1 MRLTRIDIKGFK
13 SFAMDTVLHFNE
25 QVVGVVGPN
34 GSGKSNIVDAI
45 RWVLGEQ
52 KSSELRLDKM
62 SDVLFNGTKKRKSS
76 GLATVGITFEND
88 RSLIA
93 SEYQSITIS
102 RTLYR
107 TGESQYQINGVTC
120 RLKDIQNILQDTGI
134 GSNTYAIIAL
144 GMVDDILQDKD
155 QSRRRMFEQSAGIS
169 KYKKRKHETML
180 KLKST
185 EADLDRVEDLLYEI
199 EQNLKTL
206 ERQAK
211 RTQRYFDLKQ
221 EYKII
226 SIQLTHIRSKALRSA
241 YEALAGQITAQE
253 DKLRQEQIAETTLTA
268 QLEQIKKDHLDQE
281 VSVSTLQR
289 SLNQTVHQIR
299 TLENQ
304 KKLDEQQLA
313 FKTQNV
319 DRLTQQVA
327 THRERAIQLEE
338 SASSLL
344 ARIARA
350 NDDSGSLRSTL
361 DAAEKNKNDVFNA
374 YGAAKEDVE
383 QLKQAFQIKERQV
396 FELEKKIAVDE
407 NQLGLLLNQV
417 EQYQTQQMYKTQQLE
432 QYQKDDE
439 ELAVVMANRAEA
451 LKAARELEAKLKDQV
466 TRLKDNKEKVRDDL
480 QKVLRSLDA
489 KGNEYELLK
498 SLVDNLEGFPESI
511 QFLHKAKQW
520 SHKSPLLSDVIYCEE
535 KHRVIIEQY
544 LDQYL
549 NYFIVPHKTDALQ
562 AIHLLAD
569 SQKGKANFFILD
581 AFQNPEPEQAVHPG
595 MTPVWKQIEVESQY
609 QGLLYYLFDQVY
621 FLDPGYEDYLHD
633 PAFAGFTF
641 LSTDGKIV
649 SRRQHVLTGG
659 SIGLFEGKKIGRKKN
674 LEKLQKTISK
684 LQTEK
689 SDLEYQL
696 ARFEAEI
703 KHTDTSEAA
712 QDIQDLEKEMQ
723 QYQHRKV
730 QVEARL
736 NNEKEHI
743 AQLEHNVQQAKTKI
757 QAIKDHQGAD
767 QEQLNQLRL
776 TIQEANKALSERG
789 EAYEKLV
796 EVYNQKLQAYNEK
809 RIEFIQQENTVKAL
823 QSQMDF
829 NATQLKE
836 LKLEIESKEQQ
847 IANDQSDIARLRTQI
862 EDAESNLVESYGE
875 KKLQESDL
883 TGVEEG
889 YFKVRGEIHDLEEQI
904 KIRSRNF
911 AQANQLL
918 NELKEKRTDLKYQ
931 LNGLF
936 DRLRIEF
943 NVTEEE
949 LKHVEVDEADLPP
962 LETLDEKVQ
971 QMKRRLEG
979 FGEINPMAVEA
990 FNEMKERYDHI
1001 FGQRADILEARD
1013 SLMDTIQEIE
1023 TTATNQ
1029 FLEAFNQVRD
1039 NFIEVFRSL
1048 FSEDDTCDLIL
1059 TEPENPLESGIEI
1072 IAKPKGKRPLT
1083 LNQLS
1088 GGEKTLTAIALLFAM
1103 YLLKPAPFCI
1113 FDEVDAPLDD
1123 SNIEK
1128 FNRIIKNFSE
1138 QSQFIIVTHNKLTMA
1153 AMDVIYGVYM
1163 EEQGVSN
1170 VSPVDFRAYDHLSL
1184 LEVQN

>member
-13 SFAMDTVLHFNE
+13 SFAMETILHFNE

-62 SDVLFNGTKKRKSS
+62 SDVLFNGTKKRKAS
-76 GLATVGITFEND
+76 GLASVAITFEND

-93 SEYQSITIS
+93 SEYHSITIA
-102 RTLYR
+102 RTLFR

-120 RLKDIQNILQDTGI
+120 RLKDIHNILQDTGI

-180 KLKST
+180 KLKNT

-221 EYKII
+221 DYKIL
-226 SIQLTHIRSKALRSA
+226 SIQLTHIRSKALRAS
-241 YEALAGQITAQE
+241 YESLAGKITAQE
-253 DKLRQEQIAETTLTA
+253 DKLREEQIAETNLTA
-268 QLEQIKKDHLDQE
+268 KLEQIKKDHLDQE

-289 SLNQTVHQIR
+289 SLNQIVHQIR
-299 TLENQ
+299 TAENQ
-304 KKLDEQQLA
+304 KKLDEQQLE

-319 DRLTQQVA
+319 ERLTQQVNV
-327 THRERAIQLEE
+327 HRERAIQLEE
-338 SASSLL
+338 SAGSIQS
-344 ARIARA
+344 RIAQA
-350 NDDSGSLRSTL
+350 SAQSGELSQSLQ
-361 DAAEKNKNDVFNA
+361 AAEQNKNEVFEA
-374 YGAAKEDVE
+374 YGTAKEDVD
-383 QLKQAFQIKERQV
+383 QLKQQFQVKERQV

-407 NQLGLLLNQV
+407 NQLGLLTNQL
-417 EQYQTQQMYKTQQLE
+417 EQYQTQRTYKVQQLE

-439 ELAVVMANRAEA
+439 ELKVVLDNRSLA
-451 LKAARELEAKLKDQV
+451 LKEARDLESKLKAQV
-466 TRLKDNKEKVRDDL
+466 TQLKESKEKVRDEL

-489 KGNEYELLK
+489 KGNEFDLLK
-498 SLVDNLEGFPESI
+498 SLVENFEGFPESI

-520 SHKSPLLSDVIYCEE
+520 VQKSPLLSDIIYCEE
-535 KHRVIIEQY
+535 KYRVIVEQY

-581 AFQNPEPEQAVHPG
+581 AFQQTEPVAAHHPG
-595 MTPVWKQIEVESQY
+595 MTPVWKQIEVDTQY
-609 QGLLYYLFDQVY
+609 QSLLYHLFDQVY
-621 FLDPGYEDYLHD
+621 FLESGYEDYLHD
-633 PAFAGFTF
+633 PAYAHFTF

-649 SRRQHVLTGG
+649 SRKQHVLTGG

-674 LEKLQKTISK
+674 LEKLQKTIQK

-703 KHTDTSEAA
+703 KHTDTSEAT
-712 QDIQDLEKEMQ
+712 QDIQDLEKELQ

-730 QVEARL
+730 QLDARL
-736 NNEKEHI
+736 NNEKEQVAQI
-743 AQLEHNVQQAKTKI
+743 DQNMDSAQLRIQQI
-757 QAIKDHQGAD
+757 RDQQGSD
-767 QEQLNQLRL
+767 QQQLNLL
-776 TIQEANKALSERG
+776 KAAIQEANQALAERG
-789 EAYEKLV
+789 DAYEKLV
-796 EVYNQKLQAYNEK
+796 EVYNQKLQAYNER
-809 RIEFIQQENTVKAL
+809 RIEFIQQDNTVKTL
-823 QSQMDF
+823 QSQMEF
-829 NATQLKE
+829 NATQWRE
-836 LKLEIESKEQQ
+836 LQQEIESKTNQ
-847 IANDQSDIARLRTQI
+847 IHADQVEISRLRVQI
-862 EDAESNLVESYGE
+862 EEAEAHLVEAYGD

-883 TGVEEG
+883 SGVEED
-889 YFKVRGEIHDLEEQI
+889 YFKVRGEIHELEEEI
-904 KIRSRNF
+904 KIRNRNYQ
-911 AQANQLL
+911 QANQLL

-943 NVTEEE
+943 NVTEVELQSVELEE
-949 LKHVEVDEADLPP
+949 SGMPSLDE
-962 LETLDEKVQ
+962 LDEKVQ
-971 QMKRRLEG
+971 NMKKRLEG

-990 FNEMKERYDHI
+990 YNEMKERYDHI
-1001 FGQRADILEARD
+1001 FVQRADILEARD

-1029 FLEAFNQVRD
+1029 FLDAFNLVRE
-1039 NFIEVFRSL
+1039 NFINVFRSL
-1048 FSEDDTCDLIL
+1048 FSEDDACDLIL
-1059 TEPENPLESGIEI
+1059 TDPENPLESGIEI

-1123 SNIEK
+1123 SNVEK

-1170 VSPVDFRAYDHLSL
+1170 VSAVDFRAYDHLSL